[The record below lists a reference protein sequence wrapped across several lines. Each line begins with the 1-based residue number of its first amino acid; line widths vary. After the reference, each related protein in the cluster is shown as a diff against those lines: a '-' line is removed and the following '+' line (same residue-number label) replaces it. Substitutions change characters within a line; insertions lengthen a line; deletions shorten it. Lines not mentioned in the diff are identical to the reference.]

1 MRWIDVLL
9 IVILAFS
16 FLGGIKAGAINALFS
31 LVVFIIAV
39 TITGFYY
46 RFVAS
51 LLSFLPGENWAN
63 FFGFLIAI
71 IVVSIIIS
79 IICFIPR
86 QFIRSIW
93 NGGGF
98 FSLVGGVLNVV
109 NSAMG
114 LVVFVFL
121 LQAYPIVL
129 WLNGILAESTL
140 LTWLISHL
148 DFIRVLLPETF
159 RVVTVLLQKTAA
171 QYGCH
176 EF

>member
-1 MRWIDVLL
+1 MRWIDILI

-16 FLGGIKAGAINALFS
+16 FLGGIRAGAINALFS
-31 LVVFIIAV
+31 IVVFIIAV

-51 LLSFLPGENWAN
+51 WLSFLPGENWAN

-79 IICFIPR
+79 IICFFPR

-98 FSLVGGVLNVV
+98 FNLVGGVLNVV

-114 LVVFVFL
+114 LVVFTFL
-121 LQAYPIVL
+121 LQTYPIVP
-129 WLNGILAESTL
+129 WLNGILAESTV
-140 LTWLISHL
+140 LTWLASYL
-148 DFIRVLLPETF
+148 DFLRVLLPETF
-159 RVVTVLLQKTAA
+159 RGVTMLLHGKCCSC
-171 QYGCH
+171 G
-176 EF
+176 